1 MTGPIKR
8 RLKVLE
14 NLAASRSQALRVVVT
29 NAGKTAEQAE
39 QREGIES
46 GAEGVIL
53 VTFGD

>member
-29 NAGKTAEQAE
+29 NAGKTAEQAK